1 VGGASEEGATTHRA
15 FASRSSKDQPN
26 SSAWPRYGSQY
37 GSVGIGLVDS
47 ETCRSILDF
56 WYPVLRR
63 VKRQSSAHRRKKVVY
78 GDDFTSEMPS
88 CMNVVAMT

>member
-1 VGGASEEGATTHRA
+1 
-15 FASRSSKDQPN
+15 
-26 SSAWPRYGSQY
+26 
-37 GSVGIGLVDS
+37 VDS
-47 ETCRSILDF
+47 ESCRSILDF

-63 VKRQSSAHRRKKVVY
+63 VKKQSSAHRRKKVVY